1 MCFFALLIL
10 KLNSRL
16 LMEEIIPA
24 LRQTLTEEEFDEM
37 IYQHDGSPIQY
48 VE

>member
-1 MCFFALLIL
+1 MLTQQ
-10 KLNSRL
+10 
-16 LMEEIIPA
+16 IIPA
-24 LRQTLTEEEFDEM
+24 LREKLTEEQFGSL